1 MTVAGTDVAV
11 TRDVGRADPA
21 EHQARVRR
29 RPTRVRAVQIY
40 TPAGPEQRFKKMTM
54 TDLDAILAGDVR
66 AAARLMRDLDD
77 RRPGAL
83 AALKALFPH
92 TGKAYVVGITGNPGA
107 GKSTVVDA
115 LIAHYRAAGER
126 VGVVA
131 VDPTSPFSGG
141 AILGDRI
148 RMQRHALDPGVFIR
162 SLATRG
168 HLGGLSRSTFDVAHV
183 LDAMGFE
190 RILIETVGVGQDE
203 VDVMR
208 AAHTTVVVTVPGLGD
223 DIQAIKAGLLEVAD
237 VLVVN
242 KADREGADRTERDL
256 MHMLDLRA
264 GERTRRR
271 DRADDRDARHGERLR
286 DRRARRGD
294 RGTSR
299 RARGRGRA
307 PRRVPTARA
316 TRAARG
322 SWCARCSP
330 IARRTAIAQR
340 AGRVRAMPSRSTAAI
355 RGRIA
360 EELVGVVCRSRVAP
374 DHGRATDSGCS
385 SRRPVC

>member
-1 MTVAGTDVAV
+1 V
-11 TRDVGRADPA
+11 TSSTELADRI
-21 EHQARVRR
+21 EHLLR
-29 RPTRVRAVQIY
+29 
-40 TPAGPEQRFKKMTM
+40 
-54 TDLDAILAGDVR
+54 GDVR
-66 AAARLMRDLDD
+66 IGARLMRDLDD
-77 RRPGAL
+77 RRPEAIE
-83 AALKALFPH
+83 ALKRLFPH
-92 TGKAYVVGITGNPGA
+92 TGKAYITGITGNPGA

-126 VGVVA
+126 VGVVC

-168 HLGGLSRSTFDVAHV
+168 YLGGLSRSTFDIVHV

-223 DIQAIKAGLLEVAD
+223 DIQAIKSGLLEVAD

-256 MHMLDLRA
+256 LHMLDLRA
-264 GERTRRR
+264 TGERKEVEIVRTIATQGLAEGSGIRELAAAIAAHRAR
-271 DRADDRDARHGERLR
+271 VWTGPEAAERAKARAGAHLAELVRALLSDRATLALQ
-286 DRRARRGD
+286 
-294 RGTSR
+294 
-299 RARGRGRA
+299 ARGGL
-307 PRRVPTARA
+307 
-316 TRAARG
+316 G
-322 SWCARCSP
+322 E
-330 IARRTAIAQR
+330 IAESLALRRTDPWT
-340 AGRVRAMPSRSTAAI
+340 V
-355 RGRIA
+355 A
-360 EELVGVVCRSRVAP
+360 EQLVGSL
-374 DHGRATDSGCS
+374 
-385 SRRPVC
+385 

>member
-1 MTVAGTDVAV
+1 
-11 TRDVGRADPA
+11 
-21 EHQARVRR
+21 
-29 RPTRVRAVQIY
+29 
-40 TPAGPEQRFKKMTM
+40 M
-54 TDLDAILAGDVR
+54 TDIAPILSGEIR

-77 RRPGAL
+77 RRPDAL
-83 AALKALFPH
+83 ETLKALFPY

-107 GKSTVVDA
+107 GKSTVVDS
-115 LIAHYRAAGER
+115 LIAYYRSQGER

-148 RMQRHALDPGVFIR
+148 RMQRHALDPDVFIR

-183 LDAMGFE
+183 LDAMGYT

-203 VDVMR
+203 VEVMK

-256 MHMLDLRA
+256 MHMLDLR
-264 GERTRRR
+264 T
-271 DRADDRDARHGERLR
+271 
-286 DRRARRGD
+286 GD
-294 RGTSR
+294 RKDVEIVRTIATKGTADGSGIKEMAEAIEKHR
-299 RARGRGRA
+299 GRAWTGEGAIARGRERA
-307 PRRVPTARA
+307 VAQLAELVRA
-316 TRAARG
+316 QLADR
-322 SWCARCSP
+322 
-330 IARRTAIAQR
+330 AQR
-340 AGRVRAMPSRSTAAI
+340 AMKA
-355 RGRIA
+355 RGGLTEIAQSVVDRRQDPWSIA
-360 EELVGVVCRSRVAP
+360 EELV
-374 DHGRATDSGCS
+374 ATL
-385 SRRPVC
+385 

>member
-1 MTVAGTDVAV
+1 MTINIE
-11 TRDVGRADPA
+11 P
-21 EHQARVRR
+21 
-29 RPTRVRAVQIY
+29 
-40 TPAGPEQRFKKMTM
+40 
-54 TDLDAILAGDVR
+54 ILKGEVR

-77 RRPGAL
+77 RRPDAME
-83 AALKALFPH
+83 ALKALFPH

-126 VGVVA
+126 VGVIA

-148 RMQRHALDPGVFIR
+148 RMQRHALDNDVFIR

-183 LDAMGFE
+183 LDAMGYT

-203 VDVMR
+203 VEVMR

-256 MHMLDLRA
+256 MHMLDLR
-264 GERTRRR
+264 T
-271 DRADDRDARHGERLR
+271 
-286 DRRARRGD
+286 GD
-294 RGTSR
+294 RKDVEIVRTIATRGNTDGSGIAELAKAIEAHR
-299 RARGRGRA
+299 ERAWTGPGAEERA
-307 PRRVPTARA
+307 TQRATAQLAELVRALLADRA
-316 TRAARG
+316 TRTMAARG
-322 SWCARCSP
+322 GLHE
-330 IARRTAIAQR
+330 IARSVVEHRQD
-340 AGRVRAMPSRSTAAI
+340 PWS
-355 RGRIA
+355 IA
-360 EELVGVVCRSRVAP
+360 EELV
-374 DHGRATDSGCS
+374 ATL
-385 SRRPVC
+385 

>member
-1 MTVAGTDVAV
+1 VTD
-11 TRDVGRADPA
+11 
-21 EHQARVRR
+21 
-29 RPTRVRAVQIY
+29 IS
-40 TPAGPEQRFKKMTM
+40 K
-54 TDLDAILAGDVR
+54 ILAGDVR
-66 AAARLMRDLDD
+66 AGARMMRDLDD
-77 RRPGAL
+77 RRPDAL
-83 AALKALFPH
+83 AQLKALFPH
-92 TGKAYVVGITGNPGA
+92 TGKAYIVGVTGNPGA

-115 LIAHYRAAGER
+115 LIGHYRAQGEK

-168 HLGGLSRSTFDVAHV
+168 YLGGLSRSTFDVASV
-183 LDAMGFE
+183 LDAMGYT

-256 MHMLDLRA
+256 MHMLDLRS
-264 GERTRRR
+264 GERKDVTIVRTIATRGNAEGSGIAELAEAVEAHRAR
-271 DRADDRDARHGERLR
+271 AWTGEAAEPRARARAMAQIQELVRALLADRA
-286 DRRARRGD
+286 
-294 RGTSR
+294 S
-299 RARGRGRA
+299 
-307 PRRVPTARA
+307 
-316 TRAARG
+316 
-322 SWCARCSP
+322 
-330 IARRTAIAQR
+330 
-340 AGRVRAMPSRSTAAI
+340 RAMAV
-355 RGRIA
+355 RGGLTEIAHAVVDKQRDPWTIA
-360 EELVGVVCRSRVAP
+360 EELLASL
-374 DHGRATDSGCS
+374 
-385 SRRPVC
+385 